1 MKKLS
6 VALLTIIACC
16 MLWACGK
23 TATFNESEE
32 ETTTHKKNKTE
43 YSTTAEDI
51 TESSERQTYS
61 DSDYKTGITF
71 DNISRNPRIMR
82 ENLYILQERLSS
94 LWKEMMRIRSALPL
108 TETTIR

>member
-6 VALLTIIACC
+6 VLLLTIIACC

-43 YSTTAEDI
+43 YSTTAEDV
-51 TESSERQTYS
+51 TESFERQTAIVIIRQELHS
-61 DSDYKTGITF
+61 ITF
-71 DNISRNPRIMR
+71 PVIQRIMR